1 MGTKRTLNKMSKTRP
16 RKSVSERRHRLK
28 AQKKRLVD
36 LGMEPEK
43 VEKLT
48 LQKTRELLKH
58 PKKVQTAEK

>member
-48 LQKTRELLKH
+48 LQETRGLLKY
-58 PKKVQTAEK
+58 PKKVKASEE